1 MTPKKKNIGMD
12 IALGGEAVSVPE
24 NVFDA
29 WRIRNPAPNS
39 GSLVLGI
46 AGDVEKAQKEDQ
58 GSEKQ
63 FA

>member
-1 MTPKKKNIGMD
+1 MD